1 MQTCEIHLAKRH
13 NTEYKKILGKEKKRE
28 RSDIKIE
35 EKTKN
40 LKIYI
45 TATDNS
51 ALRASINAVMR
62 DISSIESSI
71 DAVKGSPIKK
81 KG

>member
-1 MQTCEIHLAKRH
+1 MAKRH